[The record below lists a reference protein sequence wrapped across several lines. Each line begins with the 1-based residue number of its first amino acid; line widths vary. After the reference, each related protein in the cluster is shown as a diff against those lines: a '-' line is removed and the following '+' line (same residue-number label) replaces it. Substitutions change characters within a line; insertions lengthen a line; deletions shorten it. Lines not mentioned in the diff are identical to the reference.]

1 MTFSPAGAIRQARK
15 AGTVK
20 QPSSVIWLDGQEVFY
35 LWVLKLKMD
44 EGRGSKKHQH
54 PLWCG

>member
-1 MTFSPAGAIRQARK
+1 MTFYPVCTTKQACMT
-15 AGTVK
+15 GTLK
-20 QPSSVIWLDGQEVFY
+20 QPRSQTALLGQEVFY

-44 EGRGSKKHQH
+44 EGRGSNKHQH